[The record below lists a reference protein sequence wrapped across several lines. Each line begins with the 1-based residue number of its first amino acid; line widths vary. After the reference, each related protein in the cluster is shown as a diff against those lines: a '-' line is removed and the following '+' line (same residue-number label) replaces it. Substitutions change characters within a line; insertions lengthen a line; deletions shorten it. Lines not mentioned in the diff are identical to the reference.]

1 MADWPGG
8 GRDYGG
14 PSPIGPNDPPQSSP
28 YNPPSAPFGAPL
40 QPPTVETNW
49 PPQPGWNPSVGQPG
63 PPQQA
68 VPGPYQP
75 YPPQPGPGWQQP
87 PPGGGWPP
95 GQQFGPPA
103 RNRKPLIITLISGA
117 AVLVVVG
124 IVLAITLT
132 GSGGDDSG
140 KGSAGD
146 VVKGYLEALAK
157 GDAER
162 ALSYSDDQPASKE
175 FLTDDILKKQ
185 IDKWPI
191 TNIRILND
199 DTSASEIGFGS
210 VHVAANFGDK
220 SSDVTLQ
227 MKKNNGKW
235 RLDTAAIKLTPSPGG
250 QNNEAAQTV
259 TIFGKPISGG
269 TAYVFPGWV
278 DFGSSNPY
286 LTVKAQPLLLDS
298 LTSYSPWV
306 QATYDLNDAGN
317 KAITDAITAAYAS
330 CQASHLMAPPPPC
343 PVSLRDSDVVEG
355 TVNWGPADLSQVKI
369 SNFSEYSLEAL
380 FSGEVTIQVTA
391 KGTGGGDQVGP
402 LTPYISGTAD
412 MAKTPPALDF
422 S

>member
-1 MADWPGG
+1 VQAPV
-8 GRDYGG
+8 
-14 PSPIGPNDPPQSSP
+14 Q
-28 YNPPSAPFGAPL
+28 PPS
-40 QPPTVETNW
+40 
-49 PPQPGWNPSVGQPG
+49 GWNPAAGQSAPSQQPAPG
-63 PPQQA
+63 GYPQQA
-68 VPGPYQP
+68 GPGG
-75 YPPQPGPGWQQP
+75 YPQYAAQPGPGWQQGP
-87 PPGGGWPP
+87 PPGGAWPPP
-95 GQQFGPPA
+95 GQPFGAPPQ

-117 AVLVVVG
+117 AVLLVVG

-132 GSGGDDSG
+132 GSGGDSG
-140 KGSAGD
+140 GGSAGD

-157 GDAER
+157 GDAEG
-162 ALSYSDDQPASKE
+162 ALSFSDDQPASKE

-199 DTSASEIGFGS
+199 DSSSTSAIGFGS

-235 RLDTAAIKLTPSPGG
+235 RLDSAAVKLSPSPGG
-250 QNNEAAQTV
+250 QNDAAGQTV
-259 TIFGKPISGG
+259 TIFGKPIGSG
-269 TAYVFPGWV
+269 TTYVFPGWT

-286 LTVKAQPLLLDS
+286 VTVNAQPLLLDS

-317 KAITDAITAAYAS
+317 KAIMDAITKAYAS
-330 CQASHLMAPPPPC
+330 CQSSHQLAPPPPC
-343 PVSLRDSDVVEG
+343 PESITDSDVAEG

-369 SNFSEYSLEAL
+369 TNFSQYNLQAL
-380 FSGEVTIQVTA
+380 FSGQVTVPVTA

-402 LTPYISGTAD
+402 LKPYISGTAD
-412 MAKTPPALDF
+412 LTKTPPALDF
-422 S
+422 R